1 MMRTARLGSLALG
14 LVLAASAAAVS
25 CGDDGEAPSS
35 AAGGDGGEGG
45 GGAAGGGGTAGG
57 GAGGSDAGGVTIP
70 DLDGEVRAVTDE
82 LGVLHL
88 ECASDNDCFAALGY
102 FHAQNRFFFMDFIR
116 NLVEGSLGG
125 LVKAGARVLEQDYQN
140 RHFFTTREG
149 EPLEKALYE
158 QASPKV
164 KGHFD
169 AYSRG
174 VNAWLADM
182 RNKRNGATLT
192 VEYNLALL
200 VKEAI
205 RDWTPEDSAAVGLYV
220 LNDLSN
226 NSEQELE
233 LAAQVPLFDGALAA
247 DLFSPAPV
255 FDASTVPAA
264 QTADLVRP
272 FAPSAVSRLSPH
284 RALFTGAA
292 MRAAKVGDGRRK
304 MAGDTGSNNWAVGP
318 GRTESGHAI
327 LANDPHLLLGNP
339 SIWFPVELD
348 AKSRGDGEYHVAGG
362 TFPGMP
368 SVMIGQNESIGW
380 GVTTAYYDL
389 ADVYLETLTG
399 DGASVDFKGEDVA
412 IVEKTFSF
420 KDAASGE
427 TIEKNFRWVPH
438 HGPIVSEDAEAG
450 TAVTIRWR
458 GHDGG
463 TDLDAFFALGRAGSV
478 DEARRGL
485 EAASSASQNFVVV
498 DTEGNIGWFPYSKVP
513 ARPWASPEV
522 PAWLPLPGD
531 GSAEWGDPIP
541 FSELPQLLNPP
552 AAAIATANG
561 DMTGATADG
570 DPTNDEQGALQAWDK
585 ADGTREQRILDLL
598 DAGGDA
604 HSPDT
609 MTAMQGDTYSLY
621 GSFVVPAVLSAAE
634 LATLTDDEQAVV
646 DALADWDSTCP
657 TGLDGHDPVDAGKVD
672 DATLAAESIGCT
684 AFHAT
689 FYAIVSEA
697 LGDEAAAAGL
707 DEPGFGL
714 TVVARALRDPARL
727 SSGPLLWDDVTTDGV
742 VETQNDILL
751 RALTKAAAS
760 LVAIGPA
767 DDWRWGRVH
776 TLSLRSIFDNFGLAV
791 YNEGPYAAPGGL
803 FTVNVANPRSRALP
817 PDGEKP
823 SFAFANGPSIRLVID
838 ADPAG
843 PKMRFG
849 LPGGSD
855 LHRESAFYNNLLPQW
870 LDNEPLEFHFGPGAV
885 TDPAGVV
892 DVSPAR

>member
-1 MMRTARLGSLALG
+1 MTRMADFGSLALG
-14 LVLAASAAAVS
+14 LVLAASAAAIS
-25 CGDDGEAPSS
+25 CGDDDREAPSS
-35 AAGGDGGEGG
+35 AAGGEGGGGATGG
-45 GGAAGGGGTAGG
+45 GGAAGGGAG
-57 GAGGSDAGGVTIP
+57 GAGADGVAIP
-70 DLDGEVRAVTDE
+70 ELDGHVRAVTDE

-125 LVKAGARVLEQDYQN
+125 LVKAGSRVLEQDYQN
-140 RHFFTTREG
+140 RQFFATRDG
-149 EPLEKALYE
+149 EPLENALYE
-158 QASPKV
+158 NASPKV
-164 KGHFD
+164 RGHLD
-169 AYSRG
+169 AYTRG

-192 VEYNLALL
+192 LEYDFALMA
-200 VKEAI
+200 KDAI
-205 RDWTPEDSAAVGLYV
+205 RDWKPEDSAAIGLYV

-233 LAAQVPLFDGALAA
+233 LAAQVPLFDAALAA

-255 FDASTVPAA
+255 FDAFTMPAA
-264 QTADLVRP
+264 QTASLAAP
-272 FAPSAVSRLSPH
+272 FAPSALSRLSPH
-284 RALFTGAA
+284 RALFAGAA
-292 MRAAKVGDGRRK
+292 KRAAKLGDGRRRL
-304 MAGDTGSNNWAVGP
+304 AGDTGSNNWAVGP

-327 LANDPHLLLGNP
+327 LANDPHLLLSNP

-348 AKSRGDGEYHVAGG
+348 AKSQGDGEYHVAGG
-362 TFPGMP
+362 TFPGLP
-368 SVMIGQNESIGW
+368 SVMVGQNESIGW

-389 ADVYLETLTG
+389 ADVYLEKLTA
-399 DGASVDFKGEDVA
+399 DGAAVEFNGQDVA
-412 IVEKTFSF
+412 IVEKKFSF
-420 KDAASGE
+420 KDASSGK
-427 TIEKNFRWVPH
+427 TIEKTFRWVPH
-438 HGPIVSEDAEAG
+438 HGPIVSEDADAG

-478 DEARRGL
+478 AEARRGL

-498 DTEGNIGWFPYSKVP
+498 DTEGNIGWFPYSELP
-513 ARPWASPEV
+513 ARPWASPEL

-531 GSAEWGDPIP
+531 GSAEWGDPLP
-541 FSELPQLLNPP
+541 FSSLPQLLNPA

-561 DMTGATADG
+561 DMTGASADG
-570 DPTNDEQGALQAWDK
+570 DPTNDGQAALQAWDK

-598 DAGGDA
+598 DGGGDA
-604 HSPDT
+604 HSADT

-621 GSFVVPAVLSAAE
+621 GSFVVPAVLSAASV
-634 LATLTDDEQAVV
+634 ATLTDDEQAVV
-646 DALADWDSTCP
+646 DALTAWDYTCP
-657 TGLDGHDPVDAGKVD
+657 TGLDGHDPVDAGKVE
-672 DATLAAESIGCT
+672 DATIAAESIGCT

-689 FYAIVSEA
+689 FYAIVGEA

-742 VETQNDILL
+742 TETQDDIVL

-760 LVAIGPA
+760 LLTIGPV

-776 TLSLRSIFDNFGLAV
+776 TLSLRSIFDNFGISS
-791 YNEGPYAAPGGL
+791 YNDGPYAAPGGL
-803 FTVNVANPRSRALP
+803 FTVNVANPRERALP
-817 PDGEKP
+817 SNGKKP

-838 ADPAG
+838 AAPEG
-843 PKMRFG
+843 PKMRFE

-870 LDNEPLEFHFGPGAV
+870 LDNEPLDFHFGPAAV
-885 TDPAGVV
+885 TDPASVV